1 VAGTALT
8 RAGRHRLLRNA
19 LAALANAGVPD
30 SARPL
35 LERVANDRRTEVRE
49 QAVRVLGLS

>member
-19 LAALANAGVPD
+19 IAALANAGVPD